1 MSRFIASPAL
11 IALLAASAANAQWV
25 GPSGPQN
32 LISYTTGNA
41 YVGTAGSTN
50 SVVRFDVVD
59 NAQSGRVIGLHSY
72 IGTPQNGVRTT
83 AIWGET
89 NNPTGRA
96 LQGFNFAT
104 TGSGAG
110 IWAETAANAG
120 TGIRARATSTSGS
133 NVAGYFD
140 TASNG
145 GIAVYGDATATTG
158 APIGVWGKVA
168 TTSNGYAGYFSGGK
182 SYFEG
187 KVGIGTQNP
196 TSYLTVSVNDAGPL
210 ILGSNGSVDTSSIT
224 NGVAGVTGQ
233 ATSANPGAYAAGV
246 RGYSQALGSNG
257 VGVIGY
263 HSGTGFGVYGGTGN
277 AGGYSG
283 VFDSNVSVTGN
294 LAKGAGSFRI
304 DHPLDPENKYL
315 YHSFVESPDMMN
327 IYNGIAT
334 TDEQGYATIDLPE
347 WFDTLNR
354 DFRYQLT
361 VIDESDAGWI
371 LAKVVR
377 KMVKN
382 QFTIRTNYPNVEVS
396 WQITG
401 IRQDKYANAHRIPVE
416 VDKEKWNRG
425 RYVHP
430 EVFGKPRNMMV
441 SYQVDAQGNAVSPY
455 PTSVATPVTATSTTA
470 AARPAATNTTVHA
483 ASAAIAP
490 KAPDSAATAPLT
502 PAAHGGR

>member
-1 MSRFIASPAL
+1 MPRFNASPAL
-11 IALLAASAANAQWV
+11 IVLLAASAANAQWV
-25 GPSGPQN
+25 GPTGPQN

-89 NNPTGRA
+89 NNPAGRA
-96 LQGFNFAT
+96 LQGFNFAS
-104 TGSGAG
+104 TGNGAG
-110 IWAETAANAG
+110 VWAETAASAG

-140 TASNG
+140 TASNSG
-145 GIAVYGDATATTG
+145 VAVYADATSTTG

-168 TTSNGYAGYFSGGK
+168 PTSSGFAGYFSGGK
-182 SYFEG
+182 SYFEN

-196 TSYLTVSVNDAGPL
+196 TAYLTVSVNDAGPL
-210 ILGSNGSVDTSSIT
+210 ILGTNGSTAISSIT

-233 ATSANPGAYAAGV
+233 ATSGDPGPYVAGV
-246 RGYSQALGSNG
+246 RGYSQSLTGNG
-257 VGVIGY
+257 IGVIGY

-283 VFDSNVSVTGN
+283 IFDSNVSVTGN
-294 LAKGAGSFRI
+294 LAKGGGSFRI

-334 TDEQGYATIDLPE
+334 TDGEGYATINLPE

-377 KMVKN
+377 KMYKN
-382 QFTIRTNYPNVEVS
+382 QFTIRTNFPNVEVS

-416 VDKEKWNRG
+416 VEKEKWNKG

-455 PTSVATPVTATSTTA
+455 GQ
-470 AARPAATNTTVHA
+470 TNTVPTTKIA
-483 ASAAIAP
+483 APAAIAP
-490 KAPDSAATAPLT
+490 KAPDSTATSPLT
-502 PAAHGGR
+502 PVTGR